1 MIYLYTLYIF
11 SNLGALTLRCCCSP
25 CLSLDFV
32 AVAVAAIVPAFGGSV
47 GCLLGRE
54 AAWRWN
60 EGAPRCFRFTDIH
73 SWKPCTRR
81 AQRRVAPTR
90 LRWGSAMCMSVLSCV
105 PDRVLPKAPYSGFGN
120 SIQLCQASCFQ
131 VARMAR
137 EPLRCSDNAVWKETQ
152 PCPEVDKTHVDEGQ
166 RFEQFIEGG
175 WCQPR

>member
-120 SIQLCQASCFQ
+120 SIQLCQAFVFPSRAHGSRAASLQRQCCME
-131 VARMAR
+131 R
-137 EPLRCSDNAVWKETQ
+137 NTAVPW
-152 PCPEVDKTHVDEGQ
+152 
-166 RFEQFIEGG
+166 G
-175 WCQPR
+175 WQNPRGWRPKIWTIHRRRVVSA